1 LRVRPSNGFQSTV
14 YAVPSSCLT
23 TMIECGFL
31 YSTLSTRPST
41 VMRLWNARGGA
52 RQKSLVRQGYR
63 LPAGLEAGS
72 ATRAVALLSRREPV
86 ACIRCGGLPKRRESR
101 EALICRRHLRRLD
114 HEGIDRASG
123 RVESKTELLLKGRRE
138 GRPYRITYVPGK
150 REFHLE
156 NAVQPRSIHHRTSN
170 DTGQILR

>member
-1 LRVRPSNGFQSTV
+1 MTHGSIVLGFTSPLKSGKNPRISAAVRIGAPVTETRAPNASALFADSRMRLRVRPSNGFQSTV

-72 ATRAVALLSRREPV
+72 ATRAVALLSRLGTGR
-86 ACIRCGGLPKRRESR
+86 LYT
-101 EALICRRHLRRLD
+101 LR
-114 HEGIDRASG
+114 GIA
-123 RVESKTELLLKGRRE
+123 K
-138 GRPYRITYVPGK
+138 
-150 REFHLE
+150 
-156 NAVQPRSIHHRTSN
+156 AA
-170 DTGQILR
+170 